1 MTFQQTD
8 DNYFEP
14 LDKEVFDALIYDFT
28 QSRIWEWLKSKID
41 NNINELQ
48 TSSLLAV
55 LSEKD
60 INSHNERVY
69 RKKAL
74 ESVIELVNEARQY
87 GELEDKEN

>member
-1 MTFQQTD
+1 MAFQQTE

-14 LDKEVFDALIYDFT
+14 LDKDVFDALLFDFI
-28 QSRIWEWLKSKID
+28 QSRIWKWMKFKIEQD
-41 NNINELQ
+41 IAELQ
-48 TSSLLAV
+48 ESSLLAV

-60 INSHNERVY
+60 INGHNERVY

-74 ESVIELVNEARQY
+74 ESIIELVNEARQY